1 MFGIHNL
8 GLYVVSGLLLNLA
21 PGADF
26 LYVLTRSASRGFVAG
41 VWAGL
46 GIGAGCFVHIGAAA
60 LGLSAILA
68 ASAMAFSI
76 VKWLGAGYLMYLG
89 ISMLMSRGSLRLD
102 VASAPVNTDT
112 HSRIFWQGFLTNV
125 LNPKVALFFLA
136 FVPQFI
142 DPASPTKVEAFLLLG
157 AIFNTTGTI
166 WNIVVAHASSF
177 LAERLRAASKLGVW
191 LNRCLGG
198 LFIVLGARLAA
209 SHRT

>member
-21 PGADF
+21 PGSDF
-26 LYVLTRSASRGFVAG
+26 LYVLTRSVSRGFVAG
-41 VWAGL
+41 VWAGF
-46 GIGAGCFVHIGAAA
+46 GISAGCCVHVGAAA

-68 ASAMAFSI
+68 SSATAFSI
-76 VKWLGAGYLMYLG
+76 VKWIGAGYLMYLG
-89 ISMLMSRGSLRLD
+89 VSMLMSRGSLRLD
-102 VASAPVNTDT
+102 VPEPATTD
-112 HSRIFWQGFLTNV
+112 SNARIFWQGFFTNV

-142 DPASPTKVEAFLLLG
+142 EPSSASKVQAFLLLG
-157 AIFNTTGTI
+157 AIFNTTGTL
-166 WNIVVAHASSF
+166 WNLIVARASSF
-177 LAERLRAASKLGVW
+177 LVPRLRQASKLGVW
-191 LNRCLGG
+191 LNRALGS

>member
-21 PGADF
+21 PGVDF
-26 LYVLTRSASRGFVAG
+26 LYVLTRSVSRGFVAG

-46 GIGAGCFVHIGAAA
+46 GISAGCCVHVGAAA

-68 ASAMAFSI
+68 SSAMAFSI
-76 VKWLGAGYLMYLG
+76 VKWIGAGYLIYLG
-89 ISMLMSRGSLRLD
+89 VSMLVSRGSLRLD
-102 VASAPVNTDT
+102 VSEPAIADSNA
-112 HSRIFWQGFLTNV
+112 RIFWQGFLTNV

-142 DPASPTKVEAFLLLG
+142 EPSSTSKVQAFLLLG
-157 AIFNTTGTI
+157 AIFNTTGTL
-166 WNIVVAHASSF
+166 WNLIVARASSF
-177 LAERLRAASKLGVW
+177 LVPRLRQASKLGVW
-191 LNRCLGG
+191 LNRALGS
-198 LFIVLGARLAA
+198 LFIVLGVRLAV